1 MTVRSRPRDSLML
14 ALALGAGIA
23 GWSCAMS
30 AEIPGKARLLDGFET
45 LEPWKAAASDGVTAS
60 ASNVDG
66 VAWPRAEA
74 RLRFREAPATRYV
87 RRELPLDLPENFELT
102 FNLRASAPV
111 NNLEV
116 KLTDASGDNVWWFD
130 RRDFEFPR
138 DWQRIRIK
146 KRQIS
151 FAWGP
156 IKDKSLRHTDKI
168 EFVVSAGRGGGN
180 GSHRD
185 RRLAAT

>member
-1 MTVRSRPRDSLML
+1 MHGG
-14 ALALGAGIA
+14 ALKLDFDFKKTAGYA
-23 GWSCAMS
+23 
-30 AEIPGKARLLDGFET
+30 
-45 LEPWKAAASDGVTAS
+45 
-60 ASNVDG
+60 
-66 VAWPRAEA
+66 
-74 RLRFREAPATRYV
+74 YV

-180 GSHRD
+180 GSIEIDDLQLRELPPRPRSSRSF
-185 RRLAAT
+185 RRRQAHHSAAPSPALRSMAICAPPGAPIPRAEPSSASPSISACSASSAGSS